1 MGRPDY
7 VREVSAKARLG
18 RPDYVC
24 KVSIKARLLELSGNS
39 TTLDFDF
46 VYMNCK
52 SVLRHEKKAY
62 CDGEPD
68 KVNPCF
74 IIRERLVHMSVRCTG
89 RKK

>member
-7 VREVSAKARLG
+7 VREVSA
-18 RPDYVC
+18 
-24 KVSIKARLLELSGNS
+24 KARLLELSGNS

-46 VYMNCK
+46 VYTNCK

-74 IIRERLVHMSVRCTG
+74 IIRERLGIDEGKINRETTRSL
-89 RKK
+89 